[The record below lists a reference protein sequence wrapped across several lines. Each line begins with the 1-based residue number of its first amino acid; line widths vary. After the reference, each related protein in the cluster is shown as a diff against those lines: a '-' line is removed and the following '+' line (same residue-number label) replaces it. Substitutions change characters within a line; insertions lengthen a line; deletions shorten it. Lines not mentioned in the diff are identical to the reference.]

1 MEYLIVIHK
10 DPESVYGVSVPDLPG
25 CFSAGETLAE
35 AMTAAQEAIIGHIDT
50 LLMAGRPI
58 PDQLPFEEHLA
69 DEHYRDGV
77 WALVNIDISKISG
90 KAVRINITVPQR
102 VLNIVDLAASQSGE
116 SRSGFLTRAALHVI
130 QQERQRESG
139 DE

>member
-35 AMTAAQEAIIGHIDT
+35 AMTAAQEVIIGHIDT
-50 LLMAGRPI
+50 LLIEGRPI
-58 PDQLPFEEHLA
+58 PNQLPLEEHLA

-77 WALVNIDISKISG
+77 WALVNIDVSKISG

-102 VLNIVDLAASQSGE
+102 VLNIVDLAASQSSE

-130 QQERQRESG
+130 DQDRQRSAG
-139 DE
+139 DD